1 MTNPSG
7 NPMNAVASLMLE
19 RQRYEQWLAALENK
33 RAITPPN
40 VFERVRA
47 DYEARLK
54 AVTDQLLGR
63 TEELKET
70 ISTLTARLA
79 RLQTEESRRREERY
93 ESELRAAVGEMTP
106 EGWQALLRESES
118 EVTRIASERANVTS
132 ELARL
137 HQILS
142 MAEAK
147 GTALAAGEDGRGQSP
162 AGGPVGT
169 PSRASSFDELAFLKS
184 VVEPHASRGGVA
196 SESQSDGARPESASG
211 DDGRKASPTG
221 ASGNKPRT
229 APKRDVDAVPSGAG
243 GAAPAKPEGAEESG
257 DDEENAVPAYL
268 KDVPT
273 EDVKTLKCA
282 ECSAMNY
289 PTEWYCER
297 CGAEL
302 AAM

>member
-33 RAITPPN
+33 RAITPPS

-79 RLQTEESRRREERY
+79 RLQAEESRRRDERY

-142 MAEAK
+142 MAGAK
-147 GTALAAGEDGRGQSP
+147 GGVLGAGEDGRGP
-162 AGGPVGT
+162 AGGPLGT

-184 VVEPHASRGGVA
+184 VVEPHAARGGVS
-196 SESQSDGARPESASG
+196 SESGPDGARPDSASG
-211 DDGRKASPTG
+211 QDGRKASPTA
-221 ASGNKPRT
+221 ASGKKPRS
-229 APKRDVDAVPSGAG
+229 APKRDADVVPAG
-243 GAAPAKPEGAEESG
+243 TGGEAPAKPEGSEESG

-282 ECSAMNY
+282 DCSAMNY